1 MFGMANGPADL
12 DAQPGSTESRYRLK
26 FATRLKTIE
35 YPSDIIRPC
44 HIKDTHLMILVNV
57 IHILY
62 RWVGIRPTSMTPIT
76 YNRFNHMMGVA
87 FLSAR
92 IVPTTI
98 PGGPSGGVNN
108 ASKSCSKNIKIELT

>member
-1 MFGMANGPADL
+1 
-12 DAQPGSTESRYRLK
+12 
-26 FATRLKTIE
+26 
-35 YPSDIIRPC
+35 
-44 HIKDTHLMILVNV
+44 
-57 IHILY
+57 
-62 RWVGIRPTSMTPIT
+62 
-76 YNRFNHMMGVA
+76 MMGVA